1 METNKLK
8 STTFCRRQ
16 ITSDQR
22 LHLFSLP
29 IQQFL
34 YEAEA
39 ESVMKTYASWR
50 GLMTLFSWYE
60 SGIHNTL

>member
-39 ESVMKTYASWR
+39 ESVMKIYAS
-50 GLMTLFSWYE
+50 
-60 SGIHNTL
+60 